1 MLLNCQE
8 LCALV
13 HLPNATVVS
22 QHLETV
28 KTRTRP
34 APPPQTP
41 PGVILGENVHRGK
54 RRLAIVPEEH
64 RRLHCYVAGAT
75 GTGKSTL
82 LLNSILQDIEA
93 GNGVGLLDPHGDLIK
108 DVLCRIPP
116 HRVDDVI
123 LFDPADEEYP
133 FALNIF
139 EARGERE
146 RDRVIAEFLMA
157 LQRYFPASW
166 GPRLQRTLTFT
177 LLAVMEALPHP
188 TLDDVERMLTN
199 SAFRRQIS
207 AKLTSRRMTDFWDNE
222 FHPNTVDPVLNKISV
237 FLMNNTVRNIV
248 CQRRPSIDFD
258 QVLNGRKIFLANLST
273 GLLSE
278 QISGTLGSFLV
289 TKIINSAF
297 RRASLPQSQ
306 RSPFYLYIDEFQAF
320 MQVSVGFDRILAE
333 ARKYGL
339 VLAGMANQYVGQLS
353 GEVKQSIFG
362 NVGTMVIFRVGVE
375 DANAVARQLG
385 VFTAEEILNLDR
397 GEAIA
402 RVGPA
407 HTAFNLTTYPPPPR

>member
-1 MLLNCQE
+1 
-8 LCALV
+8 
-13 HLPNATVVS
+13 
-22 QHLETV
+22 
-28 KTRTRP
+28 
-34 APPPQTP
+34 
-41 PGVILGENVHRGK
+41 
-54 RRLAIVPEEH
+54 
-64 RRLHCYVAGAT
+64 
-75 GTGKSTL
+75 
-82 LLNSILQDIEA
+82 
-93 GNGVGLLDPHGDLIK
+93 
-108 DVLCRIPP
+108 
-116 HRVDDVI
+116 
-123 LFDPADEEYP
+123 
-133 FALNIF
+133 
-139 EARGERE
+139 
-146 RDRVIAEFLMA
+146 
-157 LQRYFPASW
+157 
-166 GPRLQRTLTFT
+166 
-177 LLAVMEALPHP
+177 MEALPHP

-199 SAFRRQIS
+199 PAFRRQIS
-207 AKLTSRRMTDFWDNE
+207 AKLTSRRMVDFWDNE

-258 QVLNGRKIFLANLST
+258 QVLNRRKIFLANLST

-375 DANAVARQLG
+375 DANTVARQLG

-407 HTAFNLTTYPPPPR
+407 HTAFNLTTYPPPPRAETDPTSYIVSRTRRQFARPRAEVVAELNREEEPPPEWEPTPEPSPKSSPSKPQTRKSRRQRKRSPPKPPPQDPNEDDLIN